1 MKRHFKELIERHF
14 KGVRKNPFIDD
25 NEKKW
30 NKYLDGVRIAGGC
43 DQILASVDRYNIDKI
58 K

>member
-1 MKRHFKELIERHF
+1 MKRHFKGL
-14 KGVRKNPFIDD
+14 RKFPFIDD

-30 NKYLDGVRIAGGC
+30 NKYLDGVRIAGGR
-43 DQILASVDRYNIDKI
+43 DRILASVDRYNIDKI